1 MERSGDVIVT
11 PAAITESI
19 PPGKGRQLPRR
30 LVSIDVFRAITM
42 FFMIF
47 VNDVSGVTN
56 IPEWIEHVSGQAD
69 GLGFADTIFP
79 IFLFIVG
86 LSLPFALMKRMNSGD
101 SFAKLA
107 FYILVRSVALLV
119 MGFFHVNLEN
129 YSKLAVLPEAVW
141 EILIT
146 VAFFLIWLDYP
157 ATMNK
162 TKKYLLQCVGLIVLL
177 VMSYLFQG
185 GEAGEPVWLKPYW
198 WGILGIIGWSYL
210 VCASIYLIS
219 KGNLWVQLT
228 AFAVFMI
235 INIAYHTGLIT
246 FSILVI
252 GNAAPVA
259 LTMAGVVISL
269 LYRRL
274 TGKGKDQLLW
284 WLFAII
290 GVVMIAFGLLIR
302 PYAAG
307 ISKIRAT
314 PPWVLICAG
323 IGILVFELLIYLV
336 DVKGKQNWFKGIQPA
351 GTSTLTTYLIPY
363 LLYSV
368 YSLIGFNYPVFFNQG
383 IGGILRSFFIAF
395 LVIWIAGLLE
405 KRKIRLRI

>member
-1 MERSGDVIVT
+1 MERSGDLIET
-11 PAAITESI
+11 PAAIEESV

-30 LVSIDVFRAITM
+30 LVSIDVFRAVTM

-56 IPEWIEHVSGQAD
+56 IPAWIEHVSAKAD

-79 IFLFIVG
+79 IFLFILG

-101 SFAKLA
+101 SFSKLA
-107 FYILVRSVALLV
+107 FYILARSVALLV

-157 ATMNK
+157 ATMK
-162 TKKYLLQCVGLIVLL
+162 KSKKYLLQCLGLVVLL
-177 VMSYLFQG
+177 VMSYFFKG
-185 GEAGEPVWLKPYW
+185 GEPGEPVWLRPYW

-219 KGNLWVQLT
+219 KGNLWVQLA
-228 AFAVFMI
+228 AFVVFMI
-235 INIAYHTGLIT
+235 INIAYHTGFLT
-246 FSILVI
+246 YSILVI
-252 GNAAPVA
+252 GNAASVA

-284 WLFAII
+284 WLFAAI
-290 GVVMIAFGLLIR
+290 GIAMIAFGLFIR

-314 PPWVLICAG
+314 PAWVLICSG
-323 IGILVFELLIYLV
+323 IGVLVFELLIYLV
-336 DVKGKQNWFKGIQPA
+336 DVKGKQNWFKGIRPA

-368 YSLIGFNYPVFFNQG
+368 YSLIGFRYPEFFNQG
-383 IGGILRSFFIAF
+383 IGGILRSLFIALF
-395 LVIWIAGLLE
+395 VIWIAGLFE
-405 KRKIRLRI
+405 KRKIRLHI